1 MPVLLPDTLPLDQA
15 MAWRPDVSPA
25 LVTGLALFGTGLLPW
40 QTGWICA
47 LGSDHSSWGPARRA
61 RCRNCEDSAEA
72 SLQTS
77 LVLSFAV
84 PYLLLS
90 GAVLLS
96 WRLEPVGTLTAFLL
110 ASVWHFGAE
119 DAKPAAV
126 LEVVVRGGLPIAAPI
141 LLHPAATTLLFAT
154 IAAVPPAQEGH
165 WLWIASLGW
174 ALLAVLW
181 FSSDAILRLRRMSG
195 SLVVLMFGI
204 FVVAPPL
211 TAFAIYFVCIHAPAH
226 VRSLIL
232 DDWRA
237 PRVKS
242 VSTAALL
249 ALPTTALTLVMGVAL
264 WPLYHGLIPG
274 RLLSLTIQGLAALT
288 LPHMLFDI
296 WLGRVRGP
304 FERAKSF
311 TPVSASATNRA

>member
-1 MPVLLPDTLPLDQA
+1 MV
-15 MAWRPDVSPA
+15 WRRDVSPV
-25 LVTGLALFGTGLLPW
+25 LFTGLTLFDTGLLPW
-40 QTGWICA
+40 QTSWICA
-47 LGSDHSSWGPARRA
+47 LGAIILLGVPHGALDVEIARTLLRHRFKRA
-61 RCRNCEDSAEA
+61 WF
-72 SLQTS
+72 
-77 LVLSFAV
+77 LVFAV

-96 WRLEPVGTLTAFLL
+96 WRLEPVGTLAAFLL

-119 DAKPAAV
+119 DAKAAAV

-141 LLHPAATTLLFAT
+141 LLHPAATTLLLAT

-174 ALLAVLW
+174 ASLAVHL
-181 FSSDAILRLRRMSG
+181 FSSDAILRRRRVSSSM
-195 SLVVLMFGI
+195 VVLMFGL

-226 VRSLIL
+226 VRGLIL

-242 VSTAALL
+242 VSTAAFL
-249 ALPTTALTLVMGVAL
+249 ALPTTALTLMIGAAL

-274 RLLSLTIQGLAALT
+274 RLLSLTIQGLGALT
-288 LPHMLFDI
+288 LPHMLFDA
-296 WLGRVRGP
+296 WLGRVRSTAD
-304 FERAKSF
+304 RAKFLRLPRRQPAVGLMIPSGD
-311 TPVSASATNRA
+311 